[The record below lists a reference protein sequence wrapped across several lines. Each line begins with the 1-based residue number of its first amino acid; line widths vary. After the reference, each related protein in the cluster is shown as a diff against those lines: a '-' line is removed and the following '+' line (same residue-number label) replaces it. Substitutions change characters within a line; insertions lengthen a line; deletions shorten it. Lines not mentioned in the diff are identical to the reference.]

1 MTSYSKSRF
10 ILLNVLVIVF
20 TMNAVLA
27 HSACFMDMA
36 AAEQN
41 ANVEINMRHT
51 AICLVTRK
59 IAVQADGPGEST
71 ESTKKECCSACSVMV
86 LTVDSSKAITAT
98 HTDKIDVT
106 SGLIN
111 NSYIRNPLPTPHQSP
126 FIVFHTHRGVTST

>member
-36 AAEQN
+36 SAEQN
-41 ANVEINMRHT
+41 ANVEMNMHNGNMPCHT
-51 AICLVTRK
+51 QDSS
-59 IAVQADGPGEST
+59 QADGPGEST
-71 ESTKKECCSACSVMV
+71 ESTKKECCSVCSVMV
-86 LTVDSSKAITAT
+86 ITVDSAKPFTAT

-106 SGLIN
+106 LDSSITRTLEIPFRPPIN
-111 NSYIRNPLPTPHQSP
+111 HLS
-126 FIVFHTHRGVTST
+126 